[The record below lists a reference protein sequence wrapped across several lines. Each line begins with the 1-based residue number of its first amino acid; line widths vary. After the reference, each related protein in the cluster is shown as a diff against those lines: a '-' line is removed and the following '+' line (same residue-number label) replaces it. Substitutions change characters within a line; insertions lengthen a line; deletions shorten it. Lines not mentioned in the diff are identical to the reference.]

1 MNFAPGYRRPATRWP
16 TWQEADLRRLIAVAS
31 ALGWAVVAT
40 VAMPTPAQAAATSAI
55 AKPASTSTDRV
66 NGSIPAGKAH
76 IQSTRTK
83 KAMVRVPSRPSEGQ
97 LAGLHRADDPL
108 ELKSSVALVVNQD
121 TDEVLFEKNTH
132 AVLPIASITK
142 LMTALVTV
150 EANLPLD
157 EELTV
162 SQNEVVRANVRS
174 NLRPGMTMSRDTALH
189 LALMSSE
196 NRAAQLL
203 GRTYP
208 GGVDAFVEAMN
219 AKARLLGMSDSHFAD
234 PTGLSPDNRSSAN
247 DLVRLVKAAYEYDV
261 IRGHSISGELALPV
275 GKRMV
280 RYGNTNRLT
289 ANPEWDIG
297 LQKTGYISAAGRC
310 LVMQAVVE
318 GQRVVM
324 VLLDSVGKYS
334 RIGDAQRIRD
344 WLASK
349 RPSGSDSSVTGKPVA
364 NAPSSAK
371 PI

>member
-1 MNFAPGYRRPATRWP
+1 LWAIGPAGAQSGSSTTKAASAPTS
-16 TWQEADLRRLIAVAS
+16 VAS
-31 ALGWAVVAT
+31 
-40 VAMPTPAQAAATSAI
+40 
-55 AKPASTSTDRV
+55 KPDRV
-66 NGSIPAGKAH
+66 KGTIPAGKVSGKPAA
-76 IQSTRTK
+76 TPTK
-83 KAMVRVPSRPSEGQ
+83 AVASKRVSKRPARPSEGQ

-108 ELKSSVALVVNQD
+108 DLKSSVALVVDQD
-121 TDEVLFEKNTH
+121 TEEVLFEKNTR
-132 AVLPIASITK
+132 AILPIASITK

-150 EANLPLD
+150 EAALPL
-157 EELTV
+157 EQELAV
-162 SQNEVVRANVRS
+162 SQAELVKAGVRS
-174 NLRPGMTMSRDTALH
+174 NLRPGVTLTRGTALH

-219 AKARLLGMSDSHFAD
+219 AKARVLGMQDSHFAD

-247 DLVRLVKAAYEYDV
+247 DLVRLVMAAYEHEV
-261 IRGHSISGELALPV
+261 IREFSTSGELAVPV

-289 ANPEWDIG
+289 ANPTWEIG

-334 RIGDAQRIRD
+334 RLGDAQRIRD
-344 WLASK
+344 WLAARSF
-349 RPSGSDSSVTGKPVA
+349 PSGSTALRPAVA
-364 NAPSSAK
+364 PLEPAK

>member
-1 MNFAPGYRRPATRWP
+1 MRRV
-16 TWQEADLRRLIAVAS
+16 IAVVCASGLAMVSMAGVPITAHAVGAS
-31 ALGWAVVAT
+31 AAKSEAAVTKRVRGS
-40 VAMPTPAQAAATSAI
+40 VPTGKARI
-55 AKPASTSTDRV
+55 KSTRSKKFIVR
-66 NGSIPAGKAH
+66 IPA
-76 IQSTRTK
+76 
-83 KAMVRVPSRPSEGQ
+83 RPSEGQ

-108 ELKSSVALVVNQD
+108 DLKSSVALVVNQD

-150 EANLPLD
+150 EANLALD

-162 SQNEVVRANVRS
+162 SQSEVVHANVRS
-174 NLRPGMTMSRDTALH
+174 NLRPGMTMTRDTALH

-208 GGVDAFVEAMN
+208 GGLDSFVEAMN
-219 AKARLLGMSDSHFAD
+219 AKARLLGMSDSHFSD
-234 PTGLSPDNRSSAN
+234 PTGLSPENRSSAN
-247 DLVRLVKAAYEYDV
+247 DLVRLVKAAYEHDV
-261 IRGHSISGELALPV
+261 IRDHSTSGELALPV
-275 GKRMV
+275 GRRMV

-289 ANPEWDIG
+289 GNPEWDIG

-334 RIGDAQRIRD
+334 RLGDAQRIRD

-349 RPSGSDSSVTGKPVA
+349 SVGGGNASVNKPVA
-364 NAPSSAK
+364 NASAAAK

>member
-1 MNFAPGYRRPATRWP
+1 MAGTP
-16 TWQEADLRRLIAVAS
+16 AVAQS
-31 ALGWAVVAT
+31 T
-40 VAMPTPAQAAATSAI
+40 AAAKATATGG
-55 AKPASTSTDRV
+55 ARV
-66 NGSIPAGKAH
+66 QGSIPAGKAR
-76 IQSTRTK
+76 IQSTRSK
-83 KAMVRVPSRPSEGQ
+83 KAYKRKPFRPSEGQ
-97 LAGLHRADDPL
+97 LAGLHRADDAL
-108 ELKSSVALVVNQD
+108 DLKSSVALVVNQD

-150 EANLPLD
+150 DANLPLD

-162 SQNEVVRANVRS
+162 SQSELVRAGVRS
-174 NLRPGMTMSRDTALH
+174 NLRPGMKMTRDTALH

-208 GGVDAFVEAMN
+208 GGLDAFVEAMN
-219 AKARLLGMSDSHFAD
+219 AKARMLDMSDSHFAD

-247 DLVRLVKAAYEYDV
+247 DLVKLVKAAYEHDV
-261 IRGHSISGELALPV
+261 IREHSVSGELALPV

-349 RPSGSDSSVTGKPVA
+349 ALSGERSPPAVKPVA
-364 NAPSSAK
+364 NVTGAAK

>member
-1 MNFAPGYRRPATRWP
+1 MMLTACAAVFALSTWITPAPAT
-16 TWQEADLRRLIAVAS
+16 AS
-31 ALGWAVVAT
+31 T
-40 VAMPTPAQAAATSAI
+40 AAAKAQPGS
-55 AKPASTSTDRV
+55 STKVRGT
-66 NGSIPAGKAH
+66 IPAGTARIK
-76 IQSTRTK
+76 STRNK
-83 KAMVRVPSRPSEGQ
+83 KAAVQRRPLRPSEGQ

-108 ELKSSVALVVNQD
+108 DLKSSVALVVNQD

-157 EELTV
+157 EELVV
-162 SQNEVVRANVRS
+162 SQGEVVRAAVRS
-174 NLRPGMTMSRDTALH
+174 NLRPGMKLSRDEALH

-208 GGVDAFVEAMN
+208 GGLDAFVEAMN
-219 AKARLLGMSDSHFAD
+219 AKARMLDMSDSHFAD
-234 PTGLSPDNRSSAN
+234 PTGLSAENRSSAS
-247 DLVRLVKAAYEYDV
+247 DLVKLVKAAYEHEV
-261 IRGHSISGELALPV
+261 IRAHSVSGELALPV
-275 GKRMV
+275 GKRTV

-289 ANPEWDIG
+289 ANPDWDIG

-334 RIGDAQRIRD
+334 RLGDAQRIRD
-344 WLASK
+344 WLAAK
-349 RPSGSDSSVTGKPVA
+349 QQRQEPSAAKPVA
-364 NAPSSAK
+364 SAASNDK

>member
-1 MNFAPGYRRPATRWP
+1 MG
-16 TWQEADLRRLIAVAS
+16 AS
-31 ALGWAVVAT
+31 AGV
-40 VAMPTPAQAAATSAI
+40 AAAEKSGPVVEKRI
-55 AKPASTSTDRV
+55 S
-66 NGSIPAGKAH
+66 GSVAAGKVST
-76 IQSTRTK
+76 QSTGMKR
-83 KAMVRVPSRPSEGQ
+83 KARRPSRPSEGQ
-97 LAGLHRADDPL
+97 LAGLHNDDDAL
-108 ELKSSVALVVNQD
+108 DLKSSVALVVDQD

-150 EANLPLD
+150 DAGLPLD

-162 SQNEVVRANVRS
+162 TRNEVVRANVRS
-174 NLRPGMTMSRDTALH
+174 NLRPGMTMTRDTALH

-203 GRTYP
+203 GGTYP
-208 GGVDAFVEAMN
+208 GGLDAFVEAMN
-219 AKARLLGMSDSHFAD
+219 AKARLLGMSDSHFED
-234 PTGLSPDNRSSAN
+234 PTGLSPENRSSAN
-247 DLVRLVKAAYEYDV
+247 DLVRLVKAAYEHDV
-261 IRGHSISGELALPV
+261 IRQYSTSGELALPV
-275 GKRMV
+275 GKRMI

-289 ANPEWDIG
+289 SNPNWDIG

-334 RIGDAQRIRD
+334 RLGDAQRIRD
-344 WLASK
+344 WLTARRPAAPNAAS
-349 RPSGSDSSVTGKPVA
+349 TKPIA
-364 NAPSSAK
+364 TAGMSAK